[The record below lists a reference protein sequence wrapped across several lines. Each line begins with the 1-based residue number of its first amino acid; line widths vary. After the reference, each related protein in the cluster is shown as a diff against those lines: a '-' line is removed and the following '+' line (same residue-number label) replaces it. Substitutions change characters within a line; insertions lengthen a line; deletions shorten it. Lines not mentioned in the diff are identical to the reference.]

1 MILILDP
8 DAYMHVSMM
17 HIYMTLDPDACMY
30 DAVMNDAYVSK
41 ILYPD
46 TCIPDA
52 GFFPDGRTD
61 QRTNGQADSRSW
73 IVYEATKKKKGD
85 Y

>member
-1 MILILDP
+1 
-8 DAYMHVSMM
+8 MHVSMM

-61 QRTNGQADSRSW
+61 GPTNGQADSRSW
-73 IVYEATKKKKGD
+73 IVFALCCKCRLKMIFENSW
-85 Y
+85 